1 MADGKLSIHRVKRLA
16 SDDPSR
22 AIQTLQMELQ
32 QIMKGKCLLRV
43 PVQQPQG
50 QVLWGGGLSSQ
61 SRAGTTAFLP
71 ALSTGVGPQVVCGSC
86 GVPGLATPKGMPD
99 CVQAPG
105 LPAWSDPSPSTTS
118 LQNSLGHIPTGLW

>member
-1 MADGKLSIHRVKRLA
+1 MQWVSVKGGPCLWYPFFPCSSAIIEHTNRVIFLEDDDIAAVADGKLSIHRVKRLA

-50 QVLWGGGLSSQ
+50 HVLCEGDS
-61 SRAGTTAFLP
+61 LP
-71 ALSTGVGPQVVCGSC
+71 YPGWAPQPSC
-86 GVPGLATPKGMPD
+86 
-99 CVQAPG
+99 
-105 LPAWSDPSPSTTS
+105 LP
-118 LQNSLGHIPTGLW
+118 

>member
-50 QVLWGGGLSSQ
+50 HVLCGGDSVQGGHHSLPACPKHWGGA
-61 SRAGTTAFLP
+61 AG
-71 ALSTGVGPQVVCGSC
+71 
-86 GVPGLATPKGMPD
+86 
-99 CVQAPG
+99 
-105 LPAWSDPSPSTTS
+105 
-118 LQNSLGHIPTGLW
+118 GLWFMQLRIVGCLAWLLQRELLTVFRYQVFLLDLTPVHQLPPFRTL